1 MSKGGLAENG
11 CVCANDADFSRRWPV
26 DGSANSAACGEQ
38 GRLDDLPVVPA
49 GWPVDSQEGCM
60 RLDAAAVLRATPR
73 SFALRVRGQSMAGVG
88 ICDGDVVVGEFTPEA
103 RPGAIVVALIDGES
117 VLKRLVLHQGRPY
130 LMSENP
136 SHPGLVPLC
145 ELVIQ
150 GVVHTLVRRVR

>member
-11 CVCANDADFSRRWPV
+11 RVCSGDPDLSRRWSV
-26 DGSANSAACGEQ
+26 DGSEDPAARGEQ
-38 GRLDDLPVVPA
+38 WRPDELPVVPA
-49 GWPVDSQEGCM
+49 GWPVDSQEGCI
-60 RLDAAAVLRATPR
+60 RLDSTVVLRATPR

-136 SHPGLVPLC
+136 SHPGLVPLR

>member
-1 MSKGGLAENG
+1 MSKGGLTEN
-11 CVCANDADFSRRWPV
+11 VRVRADDPDLSRQWPV
-26 DGSANSAACGEQ
+26 DGSVNVAASGEQ
-38 GRLDDLPVVPA
+38 GGPDELPVVPA
-49 GWPVDSQEGCM
+49 GWPVDSQEGCV

-73 SFALRVRGQSMAGVG
+73 SFALRVRGQSMAGIG

-136 SHPGLVPLC
+136 SHPDLIPLR